1 MATQE
6 GTAVCFVTTVLTRN
20 IMPIITAEWFTT
32 CLMQVSFDM
41 LEKSRSHRL
50 FTSAK
55 SVRTSLNG
63 EVHWNNT
70 LPSMADTV
78 NLLAHTVTTALT
90 LCVLLTCTFFVVT
103 WQLVQMRK
111 AFITHTPLDVVVS
124 TKNKHTITSE
134 YPNTSSSEIPS
145 VRNCDSKNI
154 NSDEQKSDVLQDCS
168 KHQIPNNDSSYFAN
182 NSSLK
187 QQLKE

>member
-6 GTAVCFVTTVLTRN
+6 DTAVCFVTTVLTRN
-20 IMPIITAEWFTT
+20 IMSIITAEWFTT

-78 NLLAHTVTTALT
+78 NLLAHTVTRALT

-103 WQLVQMRK
+103 WQLVQMRN
-111 AFITHTPLDVVVS
+111 AFITHTTWSLTMMLSSPQRIS
-124 TKNKHTITSE
+124 TLL
-134 YPNTSSSEIPS
+134 PANTRIRLAARFHRYEIAIA
-145 VRNCDSKNI
+145 RI
-154 NSDEQKSDVLQDCS
+154 
-168 KHQIPNNDSSYFAN
+168 
-182 NSSLK
+182 
-187 QQLKE
+187 